1 MALVTTNKKGGP
13 YTKNDQEKRR
23 NEVHKL
29 YFEYGYSAV
38 KIAELM
44 KINRNTIN
52 SDISFLYSQ
61 ISKDW
66 KNYDI
71 GSWIIKQF
79 QRLEEQ
85 RTRLGEELEK
95 QDQLNNKLVIE
106 RLIFDIDNKITQI
119 ITKIMPSKSVS
130 FSKIDLDQIK
140 DDSIKEIV
148 RYLATKNPLFD
159 KIKYSED
166 EMLYEI
172 IKMKKCDLEHAKL
185 IVEKMEELG
194 LKLCLSHEPLDVEFR
209 YDMKKFAQMRG
220 YLSKKEIVD
229 YEEKVARLE
238 DEDKRILDE
247 REKKFYEKY
256 GEDRKKWTQ
265 KTLEKY
271 DEMSLSTTPLQEKYG
286 DG

>member
-13 YTKNDQEKRR
+13 YTKDDQEKRR
-23 NEVHKL
+23 NEVYRLH
-29 YFEYGYSAV
+29 FEYGYSAV

-85 RTRLGEELEK
+85 RTRLSEELEK

-119 ITKIMPSKSVS
+119 ITKVMPSQSFL

-148 RYLATKNPLFD
+148 RYLVTKNPFFN
-159 KIKYSED
+159 KIEYTENAILYANPITSKTTSKAACGSVKYLRYHEFKYSNIEINFALCS
-166 EMLYEI
+166 LY
-172 IKMKKCDLEHAKL
+172 
-185 IVEKMEELG
+185 
-194 LKLCLSHEPLDVEFR
+194 P
-209 YDMKKFAQMRG
+209 
-220 YLSKKEIVD
+220 
-229 YEEKVARLE
+229 
-238 DEDKRILDE
+238 
-247 REKKFYEKY
+247 
-256 GEDRKKWTQ
+256 
-265 KTLEKY
+265 
-271 DEMSLSTTPLQEKYG
+271 
-286 DG
+286 

>member
-13 YTKNDQEKRR
+13 YTKNDQEKRL
-23 NEVHKL
+23 NEVYRLH
-29 YFEYGYSAV
+29 FEYGYSAV

-61 ISKDW
+61 ISKNW

-85 RTRLGEELEK
+85 RTRLSEELEK

-119 ITKIMPSKSVS
+119 ITKVMPSQSFL

-148 RYLATKNPLFD
+148 RYLATKNPFFNE
-159 KIKYSED
+159 IEYTED
-166 EMLYEI
+166 EILYEI

-185 IVEKMEELG
+185 IVQKMEELG
-194 LKLCLSHEPLDVEFR
+194 LKLCSSHEPLDVEFR
-209 YDMKKFAQMRG
+209 YDMKKFAHIRG

-229 YEEKVARLE
+229 YKEKVAKLGKE
-238 DEDKRILDE
+238 EERIFDE
-247 REKKFYEKY
+247 REKKFYGKY
-256 GEDRKKWTQ
+256 GEDKKKWTE
-265 KTLEKY
+265 KAFEEYDGLLDPTTLE
-271 DEMSLSTTPLQEKYG
+271 EKYS
-286 DG
+286 DD